1 MFRTIK
7 STVIGC
13 MIAVAVLIIGT
24 FVAAEWGAARISES
38 ERVTMA
44 TSKEIAGPRLDLV
57 VAIKRI
63 QINVIQVQQWLT
75 DISATRGLDGL
86 NDGFD
91 VAAEQAAEFAA
102 NIDLAKALASELNL
116 AKELD
121 ALKALEGDFPAY
133 YAAGQKMAEQYVAG
147 GPEAGNPMMAAFDGA
162 AEQLNGRLDALLVIG
177 AAELEQVRALLNTR
191 AEATANSIST
201 MKLLIL
207 VLCVSALAV
216 VAVMNVMLLR
226 SVVRPLGEATEIME
240 ALVDGRTDSTVVVH
254 GHLAEIRKLARGL
267 DVFRKAAEVSVAA
280 TGSIEN
286 NRTPSLVLRTDGKPI
301 VANQAFEDL
310 WSARAD
316 AVRGL
321 CAGAGPI
328 RDRDFTPLLNAL
340 ETARAGG
347 SVVQKQGGRSVVELK
362 LDGAILEVGIAPLT
376 RNGGVIGHALE
387 IEDATKVRVLETD
400 FLDVIDSVGH
410 GSFDKRVAT
419 LDDMGF
425 TSTAAHGFNG
435 LMESVSL
442 FMGELGR
449 AVDALAAGD
458 LTARMEGAFEGH
470 FERAS
475 QEFNR
480 SVGHLQG
487 VIRDVG
493 LEVESFRAE
502 AEPISSGARA
512 LAGRTESQ
520 AAAIEQ
526 TSAAM
531 TELTDALKTN
541 STHAGS
547 AVTLGAEA
555 LGHAERGGEIV
566 HDTIEAMALIEASS
580 GGIQDIVN
588 VIDSI
593 AFQTNLLALNA
604 AVEAARAGDA
614 GKGFA
619 VVASEVRQL
628 AQNSSNAANE
638 IRALIGKSSGQVADG
653 VRLAKGTGET
663 LGTLVTSARAVAD
676 RVAEISRGIE
686 SQSSGL
692 LEISSAVREMD
703 NMTQQNAEM
712 ADRSALSATR
722 LLERAEHIAQLVGQ
736 FQLGPQHGAATARPA
751 QTRAA

>member
-7 STVIGC
+7 STVTGSM
-13 MIAVAVLIIGT
+13 MIVAALIIAT
-24 FVAAEWGAARISES
+24 FVSAELSAVRISDS
-38 ERVTMA
+38 EHAMRDTAV
-44 TSKEIAGPRLDLV
+44 EIAGPRIDLV
-57 VAIKRI
+57 STMKQI

-91 VAAEQAAEFAA
+91 VAAEQAAEFNVNVKTAE
-102 NIDLAKALASELNL
+102 DLAVQLDLPEVLA
-116 AKELD
+116 
-121 ALKALEGDFPAY
+121 ALKNLEADFPAY
-133 YAAGQKMAEQYVAG
+133 YAAGSKMAKAYVAG

-162 AEQLNGRLDALLVIG
+162 AEQLSGRLDALLVVG
-177 AAELEQVRALLNTR
+177 ARELENVRALLIEREHETA
-191 AEATANSIST
+191 AEIET
-201 MKLLIL
+201 MKLMVL
-207 VLCVSALAV
+207 VLCVAALIM
-216 VAVMNVMLLR
+216 VAGMTVMLLR
-226 SVVRPLGEATEIME
+226 SVVTPLRNATALME
-240 ALVDGRTDSTVVVH
+240 ALVDGETDSDIVVK
-254 GHLAEIRKLARGL
+254 GRLEEIRKLADGL
-267 DVFRKAAEVSVAA
+267 NVFREAAQVSVAA
-280 TGSIEN
+280 TGSLEN
-286 NRTPSLVLRTDGKPI
+286 NRTPSLVLRPDGSAL
-301 VANQAFEDL
+301 VANHAFDAL
-310 WSARAD
+310 WSERGA
-316 AVRGL
+316 AVKSLSKGD
-321 CAGAGPI
+321 GPI
-328 RDRDFTPLLNAL
+328 RGHDFTPLLNAVAA
-340 ETARAGG
+340 ARAKGA
-347 SVVQKQGGRSVVELK
+347 VLQKKGGRSVVELK
-362 LDGAILEVGIAPLT
+362 LNGAILEVGMAPLT
-376 RNGGVIGHALE
+376 RNGRAVGTALE
-387 IEDATKVRVLETD
+387 VEDATRVRVLED
-400 FLDVIDSVGH
+400 EFLAVIDSVGH
-410 GSFDKRVAT
+410 GSFDKRVQA

-425 TSTAAHGFNG
+425 TSTAAHGFND
-435 LMESVSL
+435 LMESVAN

-475 QEFNR
+475 SEFNR
-480 SVGHLQG
+480 SVAHLRE

-502 AEPISSGARA
+502 AEPITSGARA
-512 LAGRTESQ
+512 LAARTESQ

-531 TELTDALKTN
+531 TELTEALRL
-541 STHAGS
+541 SATHAGS
-547 AVTLGAEA
+547 AVSLGADA
-555 LGHAERGGEIV
+555 VSQAERGGEIV

-663 LGTLVTSARAVAD
+663 LGTLVTSAHAVAD
-676 RVAEISRGIE
+676 RVTEISRGIE

-712 ADRSALSATR
+712 ADRSALSAGK
-722 LLERAEHIAQLVGQ
+722 LLERAEHISQLVGRFRIEQ
-736 FQLGPQHGAATARPA
+736 QQGASKQSPK
-751 QTRAA
+751 RAA